1 MADDNTSGAA
11 PAAASVTTPAPAA
24 TITSPDALAAD
35 GNTDQVSLEEARKLR
50 KEAQALRQRLKA
62 FEDADEAAK
71 LAALSETEKL
81 NKQHA
86 DLQAKHAE
94 LEQKYKER
102 VISAEVQLAAT
113 ELGIVHPEKVFR
125 LIDTSELE
133 FDDDG
138 TTPKNAKALVE
149 KLLKEMPE
157 LTGEKQAPPSANQQK
172 APMIPVGNPGP
183 SGRSDI
189 PSPNG
194 MPGGRIPRITDLTWK
209 T

>member
-1 MADDNTSGAA
+1 MADEPTSGAA

-35 GNTDQVSLEEARKLR
+35 GNTDTISIEAARKLR
-50 KEAQALRQRLKA
+50 SEAEAMRKRLKA
-62 FEDADEAAK
+62 YEAAEEAAK

-86 DLQAKHAE
+86 DLQAKHDA
-94 LEQKYKER
+94 LEQKYRER
-102 VISAEVQLAAT
+102 VISAEVQLAAA

-125 LIDTSELE
+125 LIDTKELE
-133 FDDDG
+133 YEEDG

-157 LTGEKQAPPSANQQK
+157 LTGEKQAPPSATQQK

>member
-35 GNTDQVSLEEARKLR
+35 GNTETISLEAARKLR
-50 KEAQALRQRLKA
+50 SEAEAMRKRLKA
-62 FEDADEAAK
+62 YEAAEEAAK
-71 LAALSETEKL
+71 LAALSETEQL

-102 VISAEVQLAAT
+102 VISAEVQLKAS

-125 LIDTSELE
+125 LIDTKELE
-133 FDDDG
+133 YEEDG
-138 TTPKNAKALVE
+138 
-149 KLLKEMPE
+149 
-157 LTGEKQAPPSANQQK
+157 
-172 APMIPVGNPGP
+172 
-183 SGRSDI
+183 
-189 PSPNG
+189 
-194 MPGGRIPRITDLTWK
+194 
-209 T
+209 

>member
-1 MADDNTSGAA
+1 MPEDNTSGAA
-11 PAAASVTTPAPAA
+11 PAAASVTTPAQAA

-35 GNTDQVSLEEARKLR
+35 GNTEAISIEAARKLR
-50 KEAQALRQRLKA
+50 SEAEAMRKRLKA
-62 FEDADEAAK
+62 YEAAEEAAK

-86 DLQAKHAE
+86 DLQAKHDK

-102 VISAEVQLAAT
+102 VISAEVQLAAA
-113 ELGIVHPEKVFR
+113 ELGIVHPEKVAR
-125 LIDTSELE
+125 LIDTKELE
-133 FDDDG
+133 YEEDG

-149 KLLKEMPE
+149 NLLKEMPE
-157 LTGEKQAPPSANQQK
+157 LTGEKQAPPSATQQK
-172 APMIPVGNPGP
+172 APMIPVGNPGRA
-183 SGRSDI
+183 SI

-194 MPGGRIPRITDLTWK
+194 MPGGRIPRINDLTWK